1 MSYIYRYE
9 LKDKKDKKNIDLDIF
24 KDEIQNVICDI
35 FKNMN

>member
-24 KDEIQNVICDI
+24 KDEIQIVIYLKI
-35 FKNMN
+35 MN